1 MLPVENLGDCFLP
14 LREVPARGLWL
25 HPGSHFQTYSL
36 RNHGQDCLRQ
46 LYWFMGLFVF
56 KSPSPPCKW
65 ANSFL
70 YFPPG
75 GSQENAEHAGLRQLE
90 HSPARA
96 LLGAERTGTPAARAG
111 CWAGKRLT
119 DASFSMWGWHSQSWL
134 CQSPNSPAHLQLL
147 SIRTRKGMGELFL
160 FSPGT

>member
-1 MLPVENLGDCFLP
+1 MPCGAPGREPRRLLPASKGSSCS
-14 LREVPARGLWL
+14 GLWL

-56 KSPSPPCKW
+56 KSPSPPVNGQIVFCISLRGAHRKMR
-65 ANSFL
+65 SML
-70 YFPPG
+70 
-75 GSQENAEHAGLRQLE
+75 GLGQLE

-147 SIRTRKGMGELFL
+147 SI
-160 FSPGT
+160 